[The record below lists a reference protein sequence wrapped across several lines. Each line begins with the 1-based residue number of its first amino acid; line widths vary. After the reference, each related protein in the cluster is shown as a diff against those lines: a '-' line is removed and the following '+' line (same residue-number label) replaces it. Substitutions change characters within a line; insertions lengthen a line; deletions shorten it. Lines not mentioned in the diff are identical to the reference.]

1 MQQSQRMESKNSGYI
16 RSVQC
21 VQNGILAL
29 SIKGV
34 MRVIPSLFHPFLHLS
49 LLLSSFHISVFLNRS
64 PSHPS
69 ATLPFVYPS
78 SFPILSC
85 FVIHLSHFF
94 FPSWSFFHRSLL
106 LKLSSFQSFP
116 PFQLFFNSSLLSFFL
131 FSTSLLLS
139 CFPFPPFLLRSPF
152 ELQLL
157 FLSHSLPPYIRRRCL
172 FYGATIPFLFNA
184 SHFNHNLLYD
194 FS

>member
-1 MQQSQRMESKNSGYI
+1 MESKNSGYI

-106 LKLSSFQSFP
+106 LKLSSFSAFLQFIVAFILSIFNFFTP
-116 PFQLFFNSSLLSFFL
+116 QLFSLSSFSSQVSFRAPTSVPFPLPPSLYPQTLFVLWSYHSISFQRLSF
-131 FSTSLLLS
+131 
-139 CFPFPPFLLRSPF
+139 
-152 ELQLL
+152 
-157 FLSHSLPPYIRRRCL
+157 
-172 FYGATIPFLFNA
+172 
-184 SHFNHNLLYD
+184 
-194 FS
+194 